1 MSVGH
6 QVPGRAEA
14 RQGPKETAQGL
25 CGVSRGE
32 VSGHWGC
39 LPRVP
44 GRVALCS
51 LTLPLDLGGTLVP
64 SPEADMMAACGARK
78 EKKVLSAGEALLF
91 HPHPDSHQHPLHPP
105 GGGSLWVTQQLESPG
120 PVRVKGPSEQDRCWQ
135 RLGAQSPSLRGSGE
149 GVGLAGPGR
158 RPESREGGG
167 VTCLPAQAVWTQ
179 PSTFP
184 LLSTVGQAAS
194 VYGAC

>member
-1 MSVGH
+1 MWDTRF
-6 QVPGRAEA
+6 RAELKPV
-14 RQGPKETAQGL
+14 RDPKKL
-25 CGVSRGE
+25 LKV
-32 VSGHWGC
+32 
-39 LPRVP
+39 
-44 GRVALCS
+44 
-51 LTLPLDLGGTLVP
+51 LPLDLGGTLVP
-64 SPEADMMAACGARK
+64 SPEADMMAACGA
-78 EKKVLSAGEALLF
+78 
-91 HPHPDSHQHPLHPP
+91 

-135 RLGAQSPSLRGSGE
+135 RLGAQSPSLIGSGE